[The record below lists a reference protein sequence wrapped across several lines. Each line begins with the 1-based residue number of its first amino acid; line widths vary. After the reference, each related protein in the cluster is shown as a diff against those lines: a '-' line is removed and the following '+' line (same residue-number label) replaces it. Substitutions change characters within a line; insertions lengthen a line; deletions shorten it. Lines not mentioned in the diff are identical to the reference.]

1 MNAEQQGGDRAE
13 IEALLSGLAAAHA
26 ERDAAAIA
34 VAYAPDAVI
43 YDLAPPL
50 GRRGIDVDKV
60 AAWLDTWESP
70 IQVEA
75 KDEALTIAADAAFSS
90 ALVRM
95 RGRQGGADQDLWF
108 RSTLCFSKQAEGWR
122 IVHEHT
128 STPFYMDGS
137 YRAAVDLKP

>member
-1 MNAEQQGGDRAE
+1 MNAERQDGDRAE
-13 IEALLSGLAAAHA
+13 IGALLAGLAAAHA
-26 ERDAAAIA
+26 DKDAAAIA
-34 VAYAPDAVI
+34 AAYAPDAVI
-43 YDLAPPL
+43 FDLAPPL
-50 GRRGIDVDKV
+50 GRRGMEVAQV

-75 KDEALTIAADAAFSS
+75 EDEALTVAGDAAFTS

-95 RGRQGGADQDLWF
+95 RGRQDGRDQDLWF
-108 RSTLCFSKQAEGWR
+108 RSTLCLSKREEGWR
-122 IVHEHT
+122 IVHEHS

>member
-1 MNAEQQGGDRAE
+1 MSADPQGGDQAE
-13 IEALLSGLAAAHA
+13 IEAFLAGLAAAHA
-26 ERDAAAIA
+26 ERDAVAIA
-34 VAYAPDAVI
+34 AAYAPDAVI
-43 YDLAPPL
+43 FDLAPPL
-50 GRRGIDVDKV
+50 GRRGMEVAQV

-75 KDEALTIAADAAFSS
+75 EDEALTVAGDAAFTS

-95 RGRQGGADQDLWF
+95 RGRQDGRDQDLWF
-108 RSTLCFSKQAEGWR
+108 RSTLCLSKREEGWR
-122 IVHEHT
+122 IVHEHS